1 MKTEKIQYTLEIGLL
16 NLSLSSKAEYISLL
30 KQMRDDRRA
39 LHLCSVSFD
48 LGNWI
53 VIRSVFKVVN
63 PFTKEKINVELGFHK
78 LREDR

>member
-1 MKTEKIQYTLEIGLL
+1 MKNRKIQYTLEIGLL

-30 KQMRDDRRA
+30 KQMRGDRRTI
-39 LHLCSVSFD
+39 HLCSVSFD

-63 PFTKEKINVELGFHK
+63 PFTKEKINIELGFRK

>member
-1 MKTEKIQYTLEIGLL
+1 MKNRKIQYTLTIGLL

-30 KQMRDDRRA
+30 KQMRGNRLA

-53 VIRSVFKVVN
+53 VIRSVFEVVN
-63 PFTKEKINVELGFHK
+63 PFTKKKINVELGFRK
-78 LREDR
+78 SREDR

>member
-1 MKTEKIQYTLEIGLL
+1 MKTKKIQYTLEIGLL

-30 KQMRDDRRA
+30 KQMRDNRRA
-39 LHLCSVSFD
+39 PHLCSVSFD

-53 VIRSVFKVVN
+53 VIRSVFKVSN
-63 PFTKEKINVELGFHK
+63 PFTKEKINVELGFRK

>member
-1 MKTEKIQYTLEIGLL
+1 MKNRKIQYTLEIGTL
-16 NLSLSSKAEYISLL
+16 NLSLSSKDEYISLL
-30 KQMRDDRRA
+30 KQIRGDRRPI
-39 LHLCSVSFD
+39 HLCSVSFD

-63 PFTKEKINVELGFHK
+63 PFTNEKITVELGFRE